1 MWAYRLGLDV
11 EVVERQ
17 AKVQNGRNWVVDWT
31 LKQRNARRK
40 SKRNR
45 KEWRIGRWSRGIH
58 GGSPKGKKRRG
69 GLDVK
74 AEECTEEVQKEQ
86 ERAVDWTL
94 KRRKGAQKS
103 KRRKYV
109 HGNSRQAG
117 VCSHRLRL
125 LVSLAAYAIARS
137 GACTR
142 GSLAVIA
149 IITCALAGC
158 AVSIKSVGAVI
169 HARLLAVFF

>member
-1 MWAYRLGLDV
+1 M
-11 EVVERQ
+11 
-17 AKVQNGRNWVVDWT
+17 
-31 LKQRNARRK
+31 
-40 SKRNR
+40 
-45 KEWRIGRWSRGIH
+45 H
-58 GGSPKGKKRRG
+58 GGSPKGKKLRG
-69 GLDVK
+69 GLDVE
-74 AEECTEEVQKEQ
+74 AEECTEEVQKE
-86 ERAVDWTL
+86 RSGAADWTL

-125 LVSLAAYAIARS
+125 LISLAAYAIARS
-137 GACTR
+137 GACSR
-142 GSLAVIA
+142 GSLAATALVATGLAA
-149 IITCALAGC
+149 IITSVLAGC

>member
-1 MWAYRLGLDV
+1 MRLAIKIFAM
-11 EVVERQ
+11 EEIVERIDW
-17 AKVQNGRNWVVDWT
+17 NWM
-31 LKQRNARRK
+31 
-40 SKRNR
+40 
-45 KEWRIGRWSRGIH
+45 
-58 GGSPKGKKRRG
+58 
-69 GLDVK
+69 
-74 AEECTEEVQKEQ
+74 
-86 ERAVDWTL
+86 L

-125 LVSLAAYAIARS
+125 LVSLAAYAIARP
-137 GACTR
+137 GAGTR

-169 HARLLAVFF
+169 HARLLAVFL

>member
-1 MWAYRLGLDV
+1 MGRLAIKIFAM
-11 EVVERQ
+11 EE
-17 AKVQNGRNWVVDWT
+17 NIESTDW
-31 LKQRNARRK
+31 
-40 SKRNR
+40 
-45 KEWRIGRWSRGIH
+45 
-58 GGSPKGKKRRG
+58 
-69 GLDVK
+69 
-74 AEECTEEVQKEQ
+74 
-86 ERAVDWTL
+86 DWTL

-117 VCSHRLRL
+117 VCSHRLRSS
-125 LVSLAAYAIARS
+125 VSLAAYAIARS

-142 GSLAVIA
+142 GSLAAIT

-158 AVSIKSVGAVI
+158 AVSVKSVGAVI

>member
-1 MWAYRLGLDV
+1 MELDV
-11 EVVERQ
+11 EVVEYTE
-17 AKVQNGRNWVVDWT
+17 KVQKGRSCAANWT
-31 LKQRNARRK
+31 LKRRNAQ
-40 SKRNR
+40 
-45 KEWRIGRWSRGIH
+45 
-58 GGSPKGKKRRG
+58 SPKGKKLHG
-69 GLDVK
+69 ELDVEIVEYK
-74 AEECTEEVQKEQ
+74 EEVQKE
-86 ERAVDWTL
+86 RSGAVNWTL

-125 LVSLAAYAIARS
+125 SVSLAAYAIARS

-149 IITCALAGC
+149 IITSALAGC

-169 HARLLAVFF
+169 HARFLAVFL

>member
-1 MWAYRLGLDV
+1 MTGMEIVELDWRIRIGGMRLADCFAIRLFC
-11 EVVERQ
+11 VVGSGSVAE
-17 AKVQNGRNWVVDWT
+17 WT
-31 LKQRNARRK
+31 LKRRGGTRK

-45 KEWRIGRWSRGIH
+45 
-58 GGSPKGKKRRG
+58 
-69 GLDVK
+69 
-74 AEECTEEVQKEQ
+74 
-86 ERAVDWTL
+86 
-94 KRRKGAQKS
+94 
-103 KRRKYV
+103 YV

-125 LVSLAAYAIARS
+125 SVSLAAYAIARS

-149 IITCALAGC
+149 IITSVLAGC

-169 HARLLAVFF
+169 HARFLAVFL

>member
-1 MWAYRLGLDV
+1 MRGGLDV
-11 EVVERQ
+11 EAEERR
-17 AKVQNGRNWVVDWT
+17 AEVQKGRKRAVDWM
-31 LKQRNARRK
+31 LKQRNAQR
-40 SKRNR
+40 
-45 KEWRIGRWSRGIH
+45 
-58 GGSPKGKKRRG
+58 
-69 GLDVK
+69 
-74 AEECTEEVQKEQ
+74 
-86 ERAVDWTL
+86 
-94 KRRKGAQKS
+94 KS

-137 GACTR
+137 GAGTR

>member
-1 MWAYRLGLDV
+1 MDV
-11 EVVERQ
+11 E
-17 AKVQNGRNWVVDWT
+17 
-31 LKQRNARRK
+31 
-40 SKRNR
+40 
-45 KEWRIGRWSRGIH
+45 
-58 GGSPKGKKRRG
+58 
-69 GLDVK
+69 
-74 AEECTEEVQKEQ
+74 AEERRAEVQK
-86 ERAVDWTL
+86 
-94 KRRKGAQKS
+94 K
-103 KRRKYV
+103 KYV

-169 HARLLAVFF
+169 HARLLAVFFKLPSHEGGLKSRGLMALSKRFPQTNLMQSDSSPETMLPLGVEILPALVTRYPQK

>member
-1 MWAYRLGLDV
+1 MRGGV
-11 EVVERQ
+11 
-17 AKVQNGRNWVVDWT
+17 RN
-31 LKQRNARRK
+31 
-40 SKRNR
+40 S
-45 KEWRIGRWSRGIH
+45 
-58 GGSPKGKKRRG
+58 G
-69 GLDVK
+69 GLDFEV
-74 AEECTEEVQKEQ
+74 EGRQEEVQKEQ

-149 IITCALAGC
+149 IITRVLAGC

>member
-1 MWAYRLGLDV
+1 MHR
-11 EVVERQ
+11 
-17 AKVQNGRNWVVDWT
+17 
-31 LKQRNARRK
+31 
-40 SKRNR
+40 
-45 KEWRIGRWSRGIH
+45 
-58 GGSPKGKKRRG
+58 GSPKGKKRRG
-69 GLDVK
+69 GLDVE
-74 AEECTEEVQKEQ
+74 AEECTEKVQKE
-86 ERAVDWTL
+86 RSGVVDWTL
-94 KRRKGAQKS
+94 KQRKS

-149 IITCALAGC
+149 IITRVLAGC

>member
-1 MWAYRLGLDV
+1 MRVAKTKRNLDLYFLKFISNSFPC
-11 EVVERQ
+11 ELCIQQFNIIYFINYTHIEGKLAIKIFAMKENVER
-17 AKVQNGRNWVVDWT
+17 A
-31 LKQRNARRK
+31 
-40 SKRNR
+40 
-45 KEWRIGRWSRGIH
+45 
-58 GGSPKGKKRRG
+58 
-69 GLDVK
+69 GL
-74 AEECTEEVQKEQ
+74 
-86 ERAVDWTL
+86 DWTL
-94 KRRKGAQKS
+94 KRRNAWRKS
-103 KRRKYV
+103 KGRKYV

-158 AVSIKSVGAVI
+158 AVSVKSVGAVT

>member
-1 MWAYRLGLDV
+1 MHR
-11 EVVERQ
+11 
-17 AKVQNGRNWVVDWT
+17 
-31 LKQRNARRK
+31 
-40 SKRNR
+40 
-45 KEWRIGRWSRGIH
+45 
-58 GGSPKGKKRRG
+58 GSPKGKKRRG
-69 GLDVK
+69 GLDVE
-74 AEECTEEVQKEQ
+74 AEECTEKVQKE
-86 ERAVDWTL
+86 RKRVVDWTL

-137 GACTR
+137 GASTR
-142 GSLAVIA
+142 GSLAAIA
-149 IITCALAGC
+149 IVTNVLAGC
-158 AVSIKSVGAVI
+158 AVSVKSVGAVI

>member
-1 MWAYRLGLDV
+1 MDV
-11 EVVERQ
+11 EV
-17 AKVQNGRNWVVDWT
+17 
-31 LKQRNARRK
+31 
-40 SKRNR
+40 
-45 KEWRIGRWSRGIH
+45 
-58 GGSPKGKKRRG
+58 
-69 GLDVK
+69 
-74 AEECTEEVQKEQ
+74 EECTEEVQKEMKR
-86 ERAVDWTL
+86 EVDWKL
-94 KRRKGAQKS
+94 KQRKAARNS
-103 KRRKYV
+103 KRRKNED
-109 HGNSRQAG
+109 GNSRQAG

>member
-1 MWAYRLGLDV
+1 M
-11 EVVERQ
+11 
-17 AKVQNGRNWVVDWT
+17 
-31 LKQRNARRK
+31 
-40 SKRNR
+40 
-45 KEWRIGRWSRGIH
+45 H
-58 GGSPKGKKRRG
+58 GGSPKGTEKSG
-69 GLDVK
+69 GLDVE
-74 AEECTEEVQKEQ
+74 AEEYTEEVQKEQ

-149 IITCALAGC
+149 IITRVLAGC
-158 AVSIKSVGAVI
+158 AVSVKSVGAVI

>member
-1 MWAYRLGLDV
+1 M
-11 EVVERQ
+11 
-17 AKVQNGRNWVVDWT
+17 
-31 LKQRNARRK
+31 
-40 SKRNR
+40 
-45 KEWRIGRWSRGIH
+45 H
-58 GGSPKGKKRRG
+58 GGSPKGTEKSG
-69 GLDVK
+69 GLDVE
-74 AEECTEEVQKEQ
+74 AEEYTEEVQKEQ
-86 ERAVDWTL
+86 ERVVDWTL

-137 GACTR
+137 SACTR
-142 GSLAVIA
+142 GSLTVIA
-149 IITCALAGC
+149 IITRVLAGC
-158 AVSIKSVGAVI
+158 AVSVKSVGAVT

>member
-1 MWAYRLGLDV
+1 M
-11 EVVERQ
+11 
-17 AKVQNGRNWVVDWT
+17 
-31 LKQRNARRK
+31 
-40 SKRNR
+40 
-45 KEWRIGRWSRGIH
+45 H
-58 GGSPKGKKRRG
+58 GGSPKGTEKSG
-69 GLDVK
+69 GLDVE
-74 AEECTEEVQKEQ
+74 AEECTEEVQKG
-86 ERAVDWTL
+86 RSGVVDWTL

-125 LVSLAAYAIARS
+125 LVSLAAYAIARP
-137 GACTR
+137 GAGTR

-169 HARLLAVFF
+169 HARLLAVFL

>member
-1 MWAYRLGLDV
+1 M
-11 EVVERQ
+11 
-17 AKVQNGRNWVVDWT
+17 
-31 LKQRNARRK
+31 
-40 SKRNR
+40 
-45 KEWRIGRWSRGIH
+45 H
-58 GGSPKGKKRRG
+58 GGSPKGKKWRG
-69 GLDVK
+69 GLDVEVVEYTK
-74 AEECTEEVQKEQ
+74 EVQKG
-86 ERAVDWTL
+86 RSGAADWTL
-94 KRRKGAQKS
+94 KRRKGVQKS

-125 LVSLAAYAIARS
+125 LISLAAYAIARS

-149 IITCALAGC
+149 IITSALAGC

-169 HARLLAVFF
+169 HARLLAVFL

>member
-1 MWAYRLGLDV
+1 MDV
-11 EVVERQ
+11 EAEECTEE
-17 AKVQNGRNWVVDWT
+17 VQKGRSGVVDWT
-31 LKQRNARRK
+31 LKQRNAQR
-40 SKRNR
+40 
-45 KEWRIGRWSRGIH
+45 
-58 GGSPKGKKRRG
+58 
-69 GLDVK
+69 
-74 AEECTEEVQKEQ
+74 
-86 ERAVDWTL
+86 
-94 KRRKGAQKS
+94 KS

-149 IITCALAGC
+149 IITRVLAGC

-169 HARLLAVFF
+169 HTRLLAVFF

>member
-1 MWAYRLGLDV
+1 M
-11 EVVERQ
+11 
-17 AKVQNGRNWVVDWT
+17 
-31 LKQRNARRK
+31 LKQRNAQR
-40 SKRNR
+40 
-45 KEWRIGRWSRGIH
+45 
-58 GGSPKGKKRRG
+58 
-69 GLDVK
+69 
-74 AEECTEEVQKEQ
+74 
-86 ERAVDWTL
+86 
-94 KRRKGAQKS
+94 KS

-109 HGNSRQAG
+109 HGNSSQAG

-137 GACTR
+137 GAGTR

>member
-1 MWAYRLGLDV
+1 MDV
-11 EVVERQ
+11 EV
-17 AKVQNGRNWVVDWT
+17 
-31 LKQRNARRK
+31 
-40 SKRNR
+40 
-45 KEWRIGRWSRGIH
+45 
-58 GGSPKGKKRRG
+58 
-69 GLDVK
+69 
-74 AEECTEEVQKEQ
+74 EECTEEVQKEWKKV
-86 ERAVDWTL
+86 VDWTL
-94 KRRKGAQKS
+94 KRRNGPLKS
-103 KRRKYV
+103 KSRKYV

>member
-1 MWAYRLGLDV
+1 MHGESPKGKMLHGGLDV
-11 EVVERQ
+11 EV
-17 AKVQNGRNWVVDWT
+17 
-31 LKQRNARRK
+31 
-40 SKRNR
+40 
-45 KEWRIGRWSRGIH
+45 
-58 GGSPKGKKRRG
+58 
-69 GLDVK
+69 
-74 AEECTEEVQKEQ
+74 EECTEEVQKG
-86 ERAVDWTL
+86 RSCAADWTL

-125 LVSLAAYAIARS
+125 SVSLAAYAIARS

-149 IITCALAGC
+149 IITSALAGC

>member
-1 MWAYRLGLDV
+1 MGLDV
-11 EVVERQ
+11 EVVEY
-17 AKVQNGRNWVVDWT
+17 
-31 LKQRNARRK
+31 
-40 SKRNR
+40 
-45 KEWRIGRWSRGIH
+45 
-58 GGSPKGKKRRG
+58 
-69 GLDVK
+69 
-74 AEECTEEVQKEQ
+74 TEEVQKEKNCG
-86 ERAVDWTL
+86 ADWTL

-125 LVSLAAYAIARS
+125 SVSLAAYAIARS

-142 GSLAVIA
+142 GSLAAIT